1 MEEQQMLKAASRTVS
16 TCDLSFFSDRSRQN
30 EKEKTAKRGCLDGN
44 PGRGMLLYMHDVFF
58 FFYHRVISVSNASV
72 KAIIWCM
79 TELSVRKTWNLVM
92 LHSEICAT
100 GL

>member
-58 FFYHRVISVSNASV
+58 FFLSPCHIGV
-72 KAIIWCM
+72 KCFG
-79 TELSVRKTWNLVM
+79 EGDNLVYD
-92 LHSEICAT
+92 
-100 GL
+100 